1 MNYTNKRSLI
11 SVIRLSFGKEETM
24 EEETKSWTNETGA
37 NRNF

>member
-11 SVIRLSFGKEETM
+11 SVIRLSFGEEERM
-24 EEETKSWTNETGA
+24 EEYSKSWTNETGA